1 MKNVNFWWAAPKT
14 GWQAVET
21 GSPLARPVMQLA
33 SPPFRAAPL
42 ASQQKIHVFNLA
54 ARPACQTSV

>member
-1 MKNVNFWWAAPKT
+1 
-14 GWQAVET
+14 VET

-33 SPPFRAAPL
+33 GPPFLAARL